1 MSGRGIALLAGAIGW
16 AAAPSAAQSSWTVCG
31 ADAAL
36 RVVGP
41 ESVRLDGPRTHAELP
56 AGRYEVHF
64 AADAEGL
71 PRSLALDVQDGDDV
85 QIAIAPAAAERTTA
99 IPATAPGWR
108 QHDGEWTVR
117 THERSDE
124 ALQRV
129 RLTTKVGAGTTG
141 LGIVLR
147 WRSPEQWSRCVFDR
161 VAGELRIERCLGGA
175 VAVMA
180 RKSCA
185 ADVRELDLTAQIDGF
200 RVQLWLDGVPML
212 QCFDGGSSPG
222 AFGYCHRGEPP
233 REPELSLAEVAPPR
247 SSAVLVARR
256 GGVARLQAALTWSPG
271 NTYVVEF
278 GLDRPG
284 PLLPEPD
291 GLESLVLQRP
301 AGPRVLLADFRGTI
315 GARTIGEVGLDGL
328 VALDLPPPGGPGL
341 VGRSVLVRLLAVGRG
356 DGIFARSPAVAWHW

>member
-1 MSGRGIALLAGAIGW
+1 MSCRGITLLAVAAGL
-16 AAAPSAAQSSWTVCG
+16 AAAPTAAQSWWTVCG
-31 ADAAL
+31 ANASL
-36 RVVGP
+36 HVVGP
-41 ESVRLDGPRTHAELP
+41 KSVRLEGPRAHADLA

-64 AADAEGL
+64 AADAEGQ
-71 PRSLALDVQDGDDV
+71 PRSLAFDVRDGDEV
-85 QIAIAPAAAERTTA
+85 QIAIAPAGAERSTTIPTTA
-99 IPATAPGWR
+99 SGWR

-117 THERSDE
+117 THDRSDE

-129 RLTTKVGAGTTG
+129 RLSTKVGAGTSG

-161 VAGELRIERCLGGA
+161 ASGELRIERCLGGA

-180 RKSCA
+180 RKPCA
-185 ADVRELDLTAQIDGF
+185 GDAVEFDLTAQIDGF
-200 RVQLWLDGVPML
+200 RVNLWLDGVPML

-222 AFGYCHRGEPP
+222 AFGYCYRGEPP
-233 REPELSLAEVAPPR
+233 REPELSLAEIASPR
-247 SSAVLVARR
+247 SSTALVARR
-256 GGVARLQAALTWSPG
+256 GEVAHLQAALTWSPG
-271 NTYVVEF
+271 STYVVEF

-301 AGPRVLLADFRGTI
+301 AGPRVMLADFRGTI

-341 VGRSVLVRLLAVGRG
+341 VGRGVLVRLLAVGRG